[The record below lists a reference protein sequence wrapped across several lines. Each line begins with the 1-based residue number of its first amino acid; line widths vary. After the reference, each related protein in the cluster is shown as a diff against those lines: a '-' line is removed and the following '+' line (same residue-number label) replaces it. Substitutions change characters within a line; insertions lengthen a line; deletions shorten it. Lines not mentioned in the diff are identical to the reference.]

1 MEDFNLIVAQQ
12 PQWIQIWLN
21 ILSFGAFLLPIS
33 LLIWRQSRVAS
44 IITLIS
50 STLAAAGV
58 IFIFNQLGY
67 VRLMGL
73 GHIIPWTPLAF
84 YLWYQQARADM
95 PEPPRWIIRFILLT
109 ITISLVFDYA
119 DVARYLLGERAAFT
133 APA

>member
-50 STLAAAGV
+50 SMLAAAGV

-95 PEPPRWIIRFILLT
+95 PEPPRRIIRFILLT

-119 DVARYLLGERAAFT
+119 DVVRYLLGERAAFT